1 MKKFALAFGLLL
13 GASQLPVLAAD
24 INSTGTAP
32 KYCSVSN
39 SGGAIITLNAN
50 ATSSALSG
58 SGTFS
63 YLANSDSKVS
73 LGTLGGSAPTGA
85 VAYTPSVSIG
95 SLVTSTGAAAD
106 SATIS
111 GVTNSTGAISVS
123 VTENND
129 KNILTSGDYEVTA
142 VATCTSL

>member
-39 SGGAIITLNAN
+39 SGGAITLNAN

>member
-24 INSTGTAP
+24 ITSAGTAP
-32 KYCSVSN
+32 KFCSVSN
-39 SGGAIITLNAN
+39 TGGPITLISN
-50 ATSSALSG
+50 ATSSALLG
-58 SGTFS
+58 TGTFS

-95 SLVTSTGAAAD
+95 SLVASTGAAAD
-106 SATIS
+106 SGTIS